1 MTEKAESSNNK
12 YGTGCSWRNPKL
24 VEDEELQEVCEKM
37 MAILCLDSRNTR
49 DSHLSMIR
57 ASGKT
62 FLPPPNV
69 YSFYIQEASFQCRYR
84 WNDY

>member
-1 MTEKAESSNNK
+1 
-12 YGTGCSWRNPKL
+12 
-24 VEDEELQEVCEKM
+24 

-49 DSHLSMIR
+49 DSHLNMIR

>member
-1 MTEKAESSNNK
+1 M
-12 YGTGCSWRNPKL
+12 
-24 VEDEELQEVCEKM
+24 EDEELQEVCEKM

-62 FLPPPNV
+62 FLPPPMFILSTFRKRPFSV
-69 YSFYIQEASFQCRYR
+69 GI
-84 WNDY
+84 DGMTID

>member
-1 MTEKAESSNNK
+1 
-12 YGTGCSWRNPKL
+12 
-24 VEDEELQEVCEKM
+24 